1 MKAKNIL
8 LILFFWTV
16 TLSGYCQWTQQNL
29 PVSGQIYDILFFD
42 ANTGIISMN
51 TTPPYILRTTNG
63 GTNWNIIANIRVYFL
78 DKVDSTAVYGNGN
91 NANNNTIFRSYDRGL
106 TWDSTD
112 ITNYNVIQSIAFF
125 NRDTGLI
132 SGYNGGVDVIWKT
145 INGGR
150 SMSLLSTQ
158 TGWGRLFMLKDKKY
172 NNEYYGFNISYS
184 SGGLSKTT
192 NSGLNWINIPNPLGS
207 GNYSSIFFL
216 SKDSGWSYISNYPSR
231 IMFTSNQGANWTT
244 QFIDSNNYG
253 SLEILFDK
261 SGKRGWT
268 AGMSYQKIFATSNGG
283 VTWGFQNIP
292 ITFAYYFSFSD
303 SLVGYCGQNNLA
315 KTINGGGIITYIGID
330 SNNSKIPIAYKLN
343 QNYPN
348 PFNPSTTISFS
359 LLKDN
364 YVTLKIYDITGKEI
378 LNLYNNKYLQSGN
391 YKAVVNFN
399 NLNVPSGVYF
409 YSIIIND
416 KNQSEV
422 FKETKK
428 MLYIK

>member
-8 LILFFWTV
+8 LILFFLAV

-29 PVSGQIYDILFFD
+29 PVSGQINDMVFFD
-42 ANTGIISMN
+42 ANTGIIAMN
-51 TTPPYILRTTNG
+51 SRNILRTSDG
-63 GTNWNIIANIRVYFL
+63 GNNWNVVANIYIYNL
-78 DKVDSTAVYGNGN
+78 NKADSTAIYGNGVYIN
-91 NANNNTIFRSYDRGL
+91 NHTAIFRSYNRGL
-106 TWDSTD
+106 NWDSLSVGQ
-112 ITNYNVIQSIAFF
+112 YYVISSLFF
-125 NRDTGLI
+125 FDRDTGLI
-132 SGYNGGVDVIWKT
+132 SGNNGNINVIWKT
-145 INGGR
+145 TNGGQ
-150 SMSLLSTQ
+150 SMYVFSTQ
-158 TGWGRLFMLKDKKY
+158 TGNGILTFIKERY
-172 NNEYYGFNISYS
+172 NNEYYGFHISYS

-192 NSGLNWINIPNPLGS
+192 NSGLNWINVPNNIGG
-207 GNYSSIFFL
+207 GNYSSVFFL
-216 SKDSGWSYISNYPSR
+216 NKDTGWCYFDYAIKPSEF
-231 IMFTSNQGANWTT
+231 IYTSNGGINWNT
-244 QFIDSNNYG
+244 QFVDSNSYG
-253 SLEILFDK
+253 SVDIIFDK
-261 SGKRGWT
+261 SGKYGWSG
-268 AGMSYQKIFATSNGG
+268 GMSYQKIFATSNGG

-359 LLKDN
+359 LLKEN
-364 YVTLKIYDITGKEI
+364 YVSLKIYDITGKEI
-378 LNLYNNKYLQSGN
+378 LNLFNNKYLQSGN

>member
-1 MKAKNIL
+1 M
-8 LILFFWTV
+8 
-16 TLSGYCQWTQQNL
+16 
-29 PVSGQIYDILFFD
+29 
-42 ANTGIISMN
+42 
-51 TTPPYILRTTNG
+51 
-63 GTNWNIIANIRVYFL
+63 
-78 DKVDSTAVYGNGN
+78 
-91 NANNNTIFRSYDRGL
+91 
-106 TWDSTD
+106 
-112 ITNYNVIQSIAFF
+112 
-125 NRDTGLI
+125 
-132 SGYNGGVDVIWKT
+132 
-145 INGGR
+145 
-150 SMSLLSTQ
+150 
-158 TGWGRLFMLKDKKY
+158 
-172 NNEYYGFNISYS
+172 
-184 SGGLSKTT
+184 
-192 NSGLNWINIPNPLGS
+192 
-207 GNYSSIFFL
+207 
-216 SKDSGWSYISNYPSR
+216 
-231 IMFTSNQGANWTT
+231 
-244 QFIDSNNYG
+244 
-253 SLEILFDK
+253 
-261 SGKRGWT
+261 
-268 AGMSYQKIFATSNGG
+268 
-283 VTWGFQNIP
+283 TWGFQNIP